1 MLKNL
6 IEDQGRNALLASIG
20 STTTK
25 AGASASVLGWL
36 ISQEGL
42 AFVGAGVAIIGLGV
56 NWYYKR
62 KEDRRA
68 QEEHDAKMRELKEV
82 WRAHEH

>member
-1 MLKNL
+1 MFSKL
-6 IEDQGRNALLASIG
+6 IEDHGHNAVMATIG

-42 AFVGAGVAIIGLGV
+42 AFIGAAVAVIGMGI
-56 NWYYKR
+56 NWYYKL

-68 QEEHDAKMRELKEV
+68 QEEHDARMRELKEV

>member
-1 MLKNL
+1 MFGKL
-6 IEDQGRNALLASIG
+6 IEEPSRNVLMATVG

-25 AGASASVLGWL
+25 VGASASIFGWL

-42 AFVGAGVAIIGLGV
+42 AFVGAGVAIIGLVV

-68 QEEHDAKMRELKEV
+68 QEEHDARMRELKEV

>member
-6 IEDQGRNALLASIG
+6 IEDQGRNALMASIG

-25 AGASASVLGWL
+25 AEASASVLGWL

-42 AFVGAGVAIIGLGV
+42 AFIGAGVAIIGLGV
-56 NWYYKR
+56 NWDYKR